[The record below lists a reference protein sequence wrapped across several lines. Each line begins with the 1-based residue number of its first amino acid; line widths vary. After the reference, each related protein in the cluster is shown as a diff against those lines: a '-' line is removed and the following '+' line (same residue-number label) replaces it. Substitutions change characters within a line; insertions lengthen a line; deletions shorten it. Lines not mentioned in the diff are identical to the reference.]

1 MKNNI
6 LAISLI
12 FLMACGSDETTST
25 LPQREKLTESVYSSV
40 TIQPDSLYQVYAAVT
55 GILDKIMVEEGD
67 TVAIGDELFQ
77 VTNNSPKLNTEN
89 ARLALKIAE
98 ENYSG
103 KNAVLEDMQN
113 EIEVAKLKLTND
125 SINYIRQKNLWQQK
139 IGSKAE
145 FDAKQLNFQASQN
158 NYNTLVNRYKRTK
171 VELKQQVEQARNNY
185 QSSLILTEDF
195 TIESKIN
202 GKVYAINKK
211 AGELIS
217 IQQPIATLGS
227 TSKFIAELLI
237 DEVDIAKVKL
247 GQQVLIS
254 LDAYPEQV
262 FEAKIHKI
270 YPQKN
275 ERSQT
280 FKIEA
285 DFTQKPPTLYPGLS
299 GEANIIIHQ
308 KENVLV
314 IPKMYLQ
321 EENKVNT
328 DDGLVE
334 IKIGLESLDKV
345 EVLSGIDENTTIY
358 LPEE

>member
-1 MKNNI
+1 MKSTI
-6 LAISLI
+6 LTISLI

-25 LPQREKLTESVYSSV
+25 LPQRENLTESVYSSV

-113 EIEVAKLKLTND
+113 EIELAKLKLTYD

-202 GKVYAINKK
+202 GIVYAINKK
-211 AGELIS
+211 AGEIIS

-254 LDAYPEQV
+254 LDAYPEHV
-262 FEAKIHKI
+262 FEARIHKI

-328 DDGLVE
+328 DEGLVE
-334 IKIGLESLDKV
+334 IKIGLESLDKA